1 MTSPPPV
8 RQASSDTAR
17 DAPVDPWLVAL
28 ALAVLLLAL
37 VGIVRAPVPGIDG
50 QLVFQP
56 VVRIDPPGPGGPAV
70 VVLDCTP
77 TEQGLRVQGRV
88 DVDEATRPPDRVVRI
103 AVTGGAADASGE
115 AVGAGFAAQAGLTP
129 GSAPGSFVVEL
140 PWATPASS
148 FAVVGPVGT
157 GSVAPG
163 LGPIA
168 SCPPT

>member
-1 MTSPPPV
+1 MTSPV
-8 RQASSDTAR
+8 RQVGSDAAR
-17 DAPVDPWLVAL
+17 DAPVDPLLVAL

-37 VGIVRAPVPGIDG
+37 VGVVRAPVPGIDG

-88 DVDEATRPPDRVVRI
+88 DVDDATRPPDRVVRI
-103 AVTGGAADASGE
+103 AVTGGAPDASGE

-129 GSAPGSFVVEL
+129 DEPPGSFVVHL
-140 PWATPASS
+140 PWATADSS
-148 FAVVGPVGT
+148 FAIAGPVGA

-163 LGPIA
+163 LGPVTN
-168 SCPPT
+168 CPSK